1 MQRSAVSRLRTI
13 SEIFNRLPRGYS
25 EYLAC
30 VKAKM
35 ERLLHA
41 AVPSP
46 SKEAMISPSRNVK
59 APSSRSAQGKL
70 RLHCELANADFLV

>member
-1 MQRSAVSRLRTI
+1 MPL
-13 SEIFNRLPRGYS
+13 FLP
-25 EYLAC
+25 
-30 VKAKM
+30 
-35 ERLLHA
+35 
-41 AVPSP
+41 P